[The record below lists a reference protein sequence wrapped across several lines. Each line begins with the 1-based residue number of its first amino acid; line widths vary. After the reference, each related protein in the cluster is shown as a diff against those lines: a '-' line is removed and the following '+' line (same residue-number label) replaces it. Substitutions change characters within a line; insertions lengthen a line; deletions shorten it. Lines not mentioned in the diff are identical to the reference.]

1 MDEILLV
8 VVGQQIDVST
18 LALHAN
24 ASLLDGLRAIELGG
38 CGVAVIEDS
47 AGRLQGLVSDGDI
60 RRALI
65 RGIGLD
71 APITDIM
78 SRAPLVVAVGASR
91 AHVLDLMRARGVSE
105 VPVVDEDFR
114 IVGLHQLNRM
124 ISRNELPNVAVIMA
138 GGLGSRL
145 GPMTRSVPKPMLPV
159 AGRPV
164 LEWIVLHL
172 VGEGIRDIVISTG
185 HLGDVIEEYF
195 GDGKHFGCSISFVRD
210 AVGIR
215 LGSGGALGLIGADR
229 LGCHPA
235 VVLNGDILTR
245 FDLTS
250 MLVHHSASGA
260 VMTVARK
267 SVGHEVPYGV
277 LNTDSSGRL
286 EAIVEKPE
294 VTWTVGAGIYVI
306 EPILAARVATS
317 RDFPMTDL
325 VKSCLDQDDVVSSW
339 EIEGDWID
347 IGRPED
353 LARARGAA

>member
-1 MDEILLV
+1 M
-8 VVGQQIDVST
+8 VGPLIDVSLLSLQFDAT
-18 LALHAN
+18 
-24 ASLLDGLRAIELGG
+24 LLDGLGAIERGG
-38 CGVAVIEDS
+38 CGIAVVEDS
-47 AGRLQGLVSDGDI
+47 TGRLQGLVSDGDI

-65 RGIGLD
+65 RGVRLE

-78 SRAPLVVAVGASR
+78 SRAPLVVTAGASR

-114 IVGLHQLNRM
+114 IIGLHQLNRM
-124 ISRNELPNVAVIMA
+124 ISRNEIPNVAVIMA

-145 GPMTRSVPKPMLPV
+145 GALTKAVPKPMLPV

-172 VGEGIRDIVISTG
+172 VGEGVRDILISTG
-185 HLGDVIEEYF
+185 HLGSIIEDYF
-195 GDGKHFGCSISFVRD
+195 GDGKHFGCGISFVRD
-210 AVGIR
+210 PEGVR
-215 LGSGGALGLIGADR
+215 LGSGGALGLIGTER

-245 FDLTS
+245 FDLAS
-250 MLVHHSASGA
+250 MLAHHCNTAAS
-260 VMTVARK
+260 MTIARK

-277 LNTDSSGRL
+277 LTTDSSGMI

-306 EPILAARVATS
+306 EPRLAARIVTPQ
-317 RDFPMTDL
+317 DFPMTDL
-325 VKSCLDQDDVVSSW
+325 IKSCLDRNEKVSSW

-353 LARARGAA
+353 LAKARGAA